1 MSKDQGPLLT
11 DKEFFERCINS
22 GLNGLNGL
30 KDAIRCGDYRS
41 CRAIFAQY
49 IQRTLNPELF
59 FSCLLQDSDLTAV
72 NIIRQAE
79 LAMKHI
85 MTACQ
90 ISYDFGNGR
99 IDWFSNPTYNGYK
112 EWTWQL
118 SRHAE
123 LLTLARAYR
132 ITGDE
137 NYAKECCELFDSWVK
152 QATRYS
158 TDGNDSEK
166 LCWRSIECGIR
177 MSLVWPEIIHS
188 ILRSASVNDDIITDF
203 FKSIYEHALLLRQFH
218 RNEGNWLIMEM
229 SGLLHIAT
237 LYPCFCEVDEWFAY
251 AENKLKKEL
260 QKQVYPDGFQF
271 ELSSGYQQILVI
283 HYGRVIQ
290 LLMGYGKKVPQ
301 EFERTLTKILHIYVK
316 LMRPNGDLPD
326 LNDGTLGSVRELVAP
341 YIYLFPNDTALQ
353 WVVSNGENGMPPDES
368 SFVLPYAGIAV
379 FRTGWGKEDTWLCFD
394 GGPFGAGHQHEDKLN
409 VLLHTRGKY
418 LLTEGNNYAYDSSE
432 MRKYVLS
439 TRAHN
444 TVLVDGMEQNRRK
457 NYRWSDEM
465 LNRHSGLQFKLS
477 YTVDACRASYEDGY
491 GEDQDKTVRHERSV
505 YFIKKINGLPS
516 FALIVDRLT
525 AAADIHSYEIQY
537 HLDAKEVT
545 AEGLNVTADQLRIL
559 APTQTACGAVLSMA
573 HGVKEPKWNGWTADS
588 VVQGDFRPIY
598 IVKYVLK
605 GQDIRLVT
613 LLLPMDG
620 EKSLIAGVEGSTQIA
635 DTRIVV
641 KLTDGSELV
650 FDENDWLEREKSY

>member
-22 GLNGLNGL
+22 DLNGLNGL
-30 KDAIRCGDYRS
+30 KDAIRRGDYRS

-59 FSCLLQDSDLTAV
+59 FSCLPQDRDLAAV

-90 ISYDFGNGR
+90 IPYDFGNGR

-112 EWTWQL
+112 EWTYQL

-203 FKSIYEHALLLRQFH
+203 FKSIYEHALLLRRFH
-218 RNEGNWLIMEM
+218 RDRGNWLIMEM
-229 SGLLHIAT
+229 SGLLHIST
-237 LYPCFCEVDEWFAY
+237 LYPFFLESEEWFSY
-251 AENKLKKEL
+251 AEDKLREEL
-260 QKQVYPDGFQF
+260 RLHVYPDGFQY
-271 ELSSGYQQILVI
+271 ELSTAYQHILVN
-283 HYGRVIQ
+283 HYGRVIR
-290 LLMGYGKKVPQ
+290 LLRGYGKSVPA
-301 EFERTLTKILHIYVK
+301 EFEHILAKLLHVYVK
-316 LMRPNGDLPD
+316 LMRPGWVLPD
-326 LNDGTLGSVRELVAP
+326 LNDGNRANVRERIAP
-341 YIYLFPNDTALQ
+341 YIDLLPNDPTLQ
-353 WVVSNGENGMPPDES
+353 WVVDGGESGTPPAEC

-379 FRTGWGKEDTWLCFD
+379 FRTGWGEEDTWICFD
-394 GGPFGAGHQHEDKLN
+394 GGPFGASHQHEDKLN
-409 VLLHTRGKY
+409 LLMHTHGKY
-418 LLTEGNNYAYDSSE
+418 VLTEGNNYAYDTSE
-432 MRKYVLS
+432 MRKYVIS

-444 TVLVDGMEQNRRK
+444 TALVDGMEQNRRK
-457 NYRWSDEM
+457 NYCWSDEM

-477 YTVDACRASYEDGY
+477 KTVDVFRRVSLSESF
-491 GEDQDKTVRHERSV
+491 TMRS
-505 YFIKKINGLPS
+505 
-516 FALIVDRLT
+516 
-525 AAADIHSYEIQY
+525 
-537 HLDAKEVT
+537 
-545 AEGLNVTADQLRIL
+545 
-559 APTQTACGAVLSMA
+559 
-573 HGVKEPKWNGWTADS
+573 
-588 VVQGDFRPIY
+588 
-598 IVKYVLK
+598 
-605 GQDIRLVT
+605 
-613 LLLPMDG
+613 
-620 EKSLIAGVEGSTQIA
+620 
-635 DTRIVV
+635 
-641 KLTDGSELV
+641 
-650 FDENDWLEREKSY
+650 